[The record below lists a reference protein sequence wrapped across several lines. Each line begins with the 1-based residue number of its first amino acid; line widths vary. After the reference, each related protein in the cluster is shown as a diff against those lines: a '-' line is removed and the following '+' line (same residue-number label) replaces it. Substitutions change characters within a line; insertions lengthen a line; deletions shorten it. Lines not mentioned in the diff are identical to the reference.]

1 MILVKSLEQERAH
14 KQEAAQA
21 SSRVPLLKNAFQKI
35 SMSIKNLNSIIVRKE
50 NIKSELLFEFAKF
63 ENIKKPTNK
72 TLTNLKEERLG
83 LEHNQKKIDSQISKL
98 EERISNF
105 VSIIQNKKCPICERI
120 VDAEDFTGKKSHFTV
135 EHEELKRSSKSYTD
149 RIKAVDYLIEE
160 LAKFNEANKERKKQ
174 ESSLV
179 ELDEFIS
186 TSRQS
191 LKELQIEEKAV
202 NNEIN
207 VAEQEASKE
216 IKVQQNIDILENR
229 KNQAAKLIDEL
240 KHYQQAQ
247 KELQRMTA
255 D

>member
-1 MILVKSLEQERAH
+1 MTWIRIVRRVDKERERLSRIEDKIPLYTRQISDKHREISNNNREIERMRVKITTINSQIMDLKKIKKPSHLSLNQIESQNNDLVKSLEQERAR

-50 NIKSELLFEFAKF
+50 KIKSELLFEFAKF

-160 LAKFNEANKERKKQ
+160 LAKFNEAK
-174 ESSLV
+174 
-179 ELDEFIS
+179 
-186 TSRQS
+186 
-191 LKELQIEEKAV
+191 
-202 NNEIN
+202 
-207 VAEQEASKE
+207 
-216 IKVQQNIDILENR
+216 
-229 KNQAAKLIDEL
+229 
-240 KHYQQAQ
+240 
-247 KELQRMTA
+247 
-255 D
+255 